1 MRLFARRAG
10 TVLLVLAAL
19 ALGRAVTS
27 ALPAG
32 ELAAEPFVRSGEVGT
47 DIGLRYATVT
57 AGAPEGSMV
66 AEASGSLM
74 ATPGVWV
81 LVPLTVVAQGEPRRL
96 GYAAVVGSDGV
107 TYAANGMRSQ
117 LSLSRATPGIP
128 HYGAVLVEL
137 PPEAA
142 VGAHLRLALDF
153 WDQRA
158 DDLADIDLGITAADV
173 ERWQATSDPV
183 TLPFASDTPP
193 EAS

>member
-1 MRLFARRAG
+1 MRLVARRAG

-19 ALGRAVTS
+19 ALGRVVTTALAVDDR
-27 ALPAG
+27 LG
-32 ELAAEPFVRSGEVGT
+32 EPFLRSGAVEEEV
-47 DIGLRYATVT
+47 DLRYARVT
-57 AGAPEGSMV
+57 AGEPTGSTV
-66 AEASGSLM
+66 AESSGTLL

-81 LVPLTVVAQGEPRRL
+81 LVPLMVVAEGEPRRL

-117 LSLSRATPGIP
+117 LSLARATPGIP

-137 PPEAA
+137 PPEVA